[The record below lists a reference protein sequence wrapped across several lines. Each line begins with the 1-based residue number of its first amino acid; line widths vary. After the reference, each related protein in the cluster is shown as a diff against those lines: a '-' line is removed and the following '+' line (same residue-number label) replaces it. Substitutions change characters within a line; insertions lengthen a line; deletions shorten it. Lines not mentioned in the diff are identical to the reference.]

1 MCIYVV
7 ACVTLNIE
15 FIHMVIQLHSKI
27 DIFNAI
33 NVELNTRTI
42 LAKIQN
48 SYGANNQFNKPSNG
62 MRHSVPIYVCVNAYT
77 VIGMLEG
84 VASSALFNF
93 NFC

>member
-1 MCIYVV
+1 
-7 ACVTLNIE
+7 
-15 FIHMVIQLHSKI
+15 MVIQLHLKI

-62 MRHSVPIYVCVNAYT
+62 MRHSVYVSLYECVCVCNVYLPIVSLACLK
-77 VIGMLEG
+77 VSLRLHCSISIS
-84 VASSALFNF
+84 VNVSN
-93 NFC
+93 

>member
-1 MCIYVV
+1 MHIC
-7 ACVTLNIE
+7 CGLCNPEHIE
-15 FIHMVIQLHSKI
+15 FIHMVIQLHLKI

-62 MRHSVPIYVCVNAYT
+62 MRHSVYVSLYACVC
-77 VIGMLEG
+77 M
-84 VASSALFNF
+84 
-93 NFC
+93 

>member
-1 MCIYVV
+1 
-7 ACVTLNIE
+7 
-15 FIHMVIQLHSKI
+15 MVIQLHLKI

-62 MRHSVPIYVCVNAYT
+62 MRHSVYVSLYVCVCNVYLPIVSLACLK
-77 VIGMLEG
+77 VSLRLHCSISIS
-84 VASSALFNF
+84 VNVSN
-93 NFC
+93 